1 LPLVGGEVNRRRRD
15 ARGLVSF
22 PSMRVLACVLV
33 LAALTTSAACGG
45 SDEDSEEGEPFR
57 NPVHRENFPDPHV
70 IGVGGTYYA
79 YGTND
84 DDGNVQ
90 TLRSRDLVRW
100 TQGPDALPRLGA
112 WAYEGKTWAPEVLAL
127 DDAQYVLYYTANA
140 ADFGVQCIGRAV
152 ATRPEGPFED
162 RWDEPLV
169 CQKDEGGSIDPSPF
183 RDEDG
188 TLYLLWKNDGNCC
201 GLDTYIYA
209 ERLSPDGLRLVGRP
223 ARLVQQD
230 AAWEGPL
237 VEAPTLWVE
246 DGRYYLF
253 FSGNVFDSDAYA
265 VGYATCEGPL
275 GPCEDAAENPML
287 KSACGAS
294 GPGHQSVIRDGDG
307 ETWLVYHA
315 WPATSGEEERELW
328 IDRLAWEDGK
338 PAVEGPTCEA
348 QTAP

>member
-1 LPLVGGEVNRRRRD
+1 
-15 ARGLVSF
+15 
-22 PSMRVLACVLV
+22 MRVLACVLAV
-33 LAALTTSAACGG
+33 AAAVAALGCGG
-45 SDEDSEEGEPFR
+45 SDEAEPSFR
-57 NPVHRENFPDPHV
+57 NPVHRENFPDPFV
-70 IGVGGTYYA
+70 LRAGDTYFA

-100 TQGPDALPRLGA
+100 TKGPDALPEVGS
-112 WAYEGKTWAPEVLAL
+112 WAFEGKTWAPEVLAI
-127 DDAQYVLYYTANA
+127 DDGTYVLYYTANA
-140 ADFGVQCIGRAV
+140 AELGAQCIGRAV
-152 ATRPEGPFED
+152 ASATGPFED

-188 TLYLLWKNDGNCC
+188 SVYLLWKNDGNCC
-201 GLDTYIYA
+201 GLDTYIYSQ
-209 ERLSPDGLRLVGRP
+209 RLSPDGLRLVGRP

-237 VEAPTLWVE
+237 VEAPTLWAE

-265 VGYATCEGPL
+265 VGYATCDGPL
-275 GPCEDAAENPML
+275 GPCEDAPENPIL
-287 KSACGAS
+287 KSGCGAS
-294 GPGHQSVIRDGDG
+294 GPGHQTVIRDDDG

-315 WPATSGEEERELW
+315 WPASGEEKRVVWVDPL
-328 IDRLAWEDGK
+328 DWEDGK
-338 PAVEGPTCEA
+338 PIVDGPTCEA
-348 QTAP
+348 QPAP